1 MIAPLRISKETI
13 ARLPAI
19 DVAYSL
25 EFKSK
30 QRTMDNSLKSYVY
43 GDDGTL
49 NGDAIQESWFP
60 TDTHY
65 DFFISHAHGD
75 EKEAKRLASWLY
87 CKFNLTSFIDSQ
99 IWGSADSL
107 QRHIDDSIC
116 EKTNKGIT
124 YKQTQDSS
132 AHVHAMLTMALMDAI
147 DKSNF
152 FIFIE
157 SENSLR
163 PFEPDV
169 TNSPWLFEEIFIA
182 NHIGRSV
189 RKTMCFSE
197 MRRINESRQNIVHA
211 VRIKDYPMLTINR
224 LSAMVRLGNTSGVYD
239 YLLSLH

>member
-1 MIAPLRISKETI
+1 MIAPFIISKHTI
-13 ARLPAI
+13 GLLPGI
-19 DVAYSL
+19 DSAYSKK
-25 EFKSK
+25 FQSK
-30 QRTMDNSLKSYVY
+30 QKIMDSSLKSYVY

-49 NGDAIQESWFP
+49 DGDAIQESWFP

-75 EKEAKRLASWLY
+75 EEYAKKLASWLY
-87 CKFNLTSFIDSQ
+87 CKFKLTSFIDSQ
-99 IWGSADSL
+99 IWGSADAL
-107 QRHIDDSIC
+107 QQHIDCSISK
-116 EKTNKGIT
+116 KTNKNIT

-132 AHVHAMLTMALMDAI
+132 AHVHAMLTMAIMDAI

-169 TNSPWLFEEIFIA
+169 TNSPWLFEEIFIS

-197 MRRINESRQNIVHA
+197 TERINENRQNIVHA
-211 VRIKDYPMLTINR
+211 VRIKDYPKLTINR
-224 LSAMVRLGNTSGVYD
+224 IYQMNGFGNSSDVYD
-239 YLLSLH
+239 FLLALR

>member
-1 MIAPLRISKETI
+1 MIAPFRISKDTI
-13 ARLPAI
+13 NCLPII
-19 DVAYSL
+19 DLAYSL
-25 EFKSK
+25 EFNRK
-30 QRTMDNSLKSYVY
+30 QRTMDSSLKSYVY
-43 GDDGTL
+43 GNDGTL

-75 EKEAKRLASWLY
+75 DKEAKRLASWLY
-87 CKFNLTSFIDSQ
+87 CKFNMSSFIDSQ

-107 QRHIDDSIC
+107 QKHIDDRIC
-116 EKTNKGIT
+116 AKTNKGIS

-189 RKTMCFSE
+189 RKTICFSE
-197 MRRINESRQNIVHA
+197 TGRIDESRQNIVHA
-211 VRIKDYPMLTINR
+211 VRIKDYPILTNR
-224 LSAMVRLGNTSGVYD
+224 RICTIERLGESSEVYD
-239 YLLSLH
+239 YLLGLQ

>member
-1 MIAPLRISKETI
+1 MIAPFRISKETI
-13 ARLPAI
+13 SHLPII
-19 DVAYSL
+19 DLAYSL
-25 EFKSK
+25 EFKRK
-30 QRTMDNSLKSYVY
+30 QRTMDSSIKSYVY
-43 GDDGTL
+43 GVDGTL
-49 NGDAIQESWFP
+49 DGDAIQESWFP

-75 EKEAKRLASWLY
+75 EKDAKRLASWLY
-87 CKFNLTSFIDSQ
+87 TKFNMTSFIDSQ

-107 QRHIDDSIC
+107 QKQIDNSIC
-116 EKTNKGIT
+116 AKTHKEIS

-157 SENSLR
+157 SDNSLR

-197 MRRINESRQNIVHA
+197 TNQINESRQNIVHA
-211 VRIKDYPMLTINR
+211 VKIKGYPKLSISR
-224 LSAMVRLGNTSGVYD
+224 LSMMDQLGNSTDVYD
-239 YLLSLH
+239 YLLALR